1 MDGGCVENKG
11 SNWVRFVILFGFVL
25 GMARLGAPGS
35 VCGFQRSR
43 GERTHCGTS
52 SRMCIARRSTRCERS
67 TAATGTRLT
76 DCLWPFVFSVDGGM
90 RDASPWPTEGELR
103 SPGDPRRPGG
113 CPFLIGANL
122 SNAQCRGVSFA
133 LEAADL
139 PDAYPRPISA
149 ASHIKDARDTDK
161 CPRWQCLVINRRC
174 RKTHF

>member
-1 MDGGCVENKG
+1 MG
-11 SNWVRFVILFGFVL
+11 SFRNLVWVR
-25 GMARLGAPGS
+25 PGRWP
-35 VCGFQRSR
+35 VRAHPDQYADFKDR
-43 GERTHCGTS
+43 GGKRTHCGTS
-52 SRMCIARRSTRCERS
+52 SRMCIARRSTRCKRS
-67 TAATGTRLT
+67 TAATGIRLT

-90 RDASPWPTEGELR
+90 RDASPWPGR
-103 SPGDPRRPGG
+103 ASYVRRPGPGDPAQTGG
-113 CPFLIGANL
+113 LPIFNIGANL

-149 ASHIKDARDTDK
+149 ASHVKDARDTDK